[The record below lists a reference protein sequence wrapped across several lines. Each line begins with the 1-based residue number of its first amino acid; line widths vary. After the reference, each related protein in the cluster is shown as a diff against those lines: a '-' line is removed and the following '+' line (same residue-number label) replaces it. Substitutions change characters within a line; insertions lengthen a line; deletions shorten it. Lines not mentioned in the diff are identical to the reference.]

1 MDYSESFCINRTGIL
16 PSTNSDSGKSCR
28 SWTVRKHRYEGP
40 IRLDSASPSQH
51 LVAPRLSLKV
61 PTDAGRGQAKLM
73 DNRRKHGTPP
83 SYSRRGRKKALPEI
97 DVVLYF
103 KLKLQQQR
111 SIYDMRK
118 VFFFLSLIHI

>member
-1 MDYSESFCINRTGIL
+1 M
-16 PSTNSDSGKSCR
+16 
-28 SWTVRKHRYEGP
+28 
-40 IRLDSASPSQH
+40 DSASPSQH

-118 VFFFLSLIHI
+118 VFFFCLVMGILASSVVYEHASDVWAPVDVSRRLD